1 MKKLKMSLY
10 IKGDKKNQSGET
22 AIYGKIYS
30 GNDYST
36 FSTLKYIFKRPLSKL
51 ITLGMQLGLTIRLA

>member
-36 FSTLKYIFKRPLSKL
+36 FSTLKYIFKRPLSKN
-51 ITLGMQLGLTIRLA
+51 